1 MEKKKNNAIEKVEN
15 TEKEIKNNKKNSAK
29 KKNNVKK
36 NSTKKTEKP
45 VKNSAEKNSKKL
57 EREKRIKEK
66 KQQKAQKREEM
77 LLKKAEREKIKAQKR
92 VELAKIKA
100 AKKAEREKQK
110 ASENR
115 ERSRKRAL
123 LKEKKAERKAK
134 KEERKQDIK
143 AKKLEAKNQRKH
155 DKQKDKQKNK
165 QKKRGYGGW
174 LAAVISLAITSLAL
188 LSALTY
194 TVVSSP
200 SLNGELEVI
209 YRKSFL
215 STIEQVENID
225 VNLSKALMSKDT
237 GALGLYLSDV
247 AINSELA
254 ENEFS
259 NLPISTEAREYASKV
274 INQVGDYSKYL
285 NKKIMR
291 GESVTEEDFDNLTT
305 LYAHNKT
312 LKEYLSRAQK
322 NMGDDYKFSLMK
334 EDDEN
339 DALLMGLTE
348 LNNLSTSY
356 PELIYDGPFSDGADR
371 VEVKGLS
378 GEELSF
384 SEAKDVFTKTF
395 GFLGIT
401 DVKEAGELNSTIP
414 CYNFTGMVTGEEL
427 YAQISKVGGKVITF
441 SYAGSCNAVNYH
453 NAEVIDKA
461 NEFLAGLG
469 FENMKDVWIN
479 LVNNVYTINYVFE
492 DDGIIVYPDMVKVR
506 ICAETGSVIGLEAS
520 SYYTNHTERTIEDAK
535 ISKTDA
541 SKKVSDGL
549 EISSVRKVIAPYGEK
564 SEKLCYEF
572 CGEMGEDVYFVYI
585 DAITGNQIQMFKV
598 INSEQGQLLI

>member
-1 MEKKKNNAIEKVEN
+1 MEKKKNNAIEKVQN
-15 TEKEIKNNKKNSAK
+15 TEKEIKNKKTSAK
-29 KKNNVKK
+29 KGAK
-36 NSTKKTEKP
+36 NSGGVKTEKT
-45 VKNSAEKNSKKL
+45 VKTVKKETSDSPKKEAKRERLKKRNEEKALK
-57 EREKRIKEK
+57 REK
-66 KQQKAQKREEM
+66 A
-77 LLKKAEREKIKAQKR
+77 LAKKAEREKIKAQKR

-115 ERSRKRAL
+115 EKNRKRAL

-134 KEERKQDIK
+134 KEERKQEIK

-155 DKQKDKQKNK
+155 VHHKDKQKNK
-165 QKKRGYGGW
+165 QRRRGYGGW

-200 SLNGELEVI
+200 SMNGELEGL

-237 GALGLYLSDV
+237 GAFGTYLSDV
-247 AINSELA
+247 VVNSEIA
-254 ENEFS
+254 ENDFS
-259 NLPISTEAREYASKV
+259 NLPISEQNREYASK
-274 INQVGDYSKYL
+274 ILNQIGDYSKYL
-285 NKKIMR
+285 NKKILT
-291 GESVTEEDFDNLTT
+291 GEEITEEDVDNLTT

-312 LKEYLSRAQK
+312 LKEYLERARQ
-322 NMGDDYKFSLMK
+322 NMGEDYKFSAMK
-334 EDDEN
+334 EVDPN
-339 DALLMGLTE
+339 DALLIGLTE

-356 PELIYDGPFSDGADR
+356 PELIYDGPFSDGVDR

-384 SEAKDVFTKTF
+384 SEAKDIFTETF

-401 DVKEAGELNSTIP
+401 DVKEAGELNSVIP
-414 CYNFTGMVTGEEL
+414 CYNFTGIVTGEEL

-441 SYAGSCNAVNYH
+441 SYAGSCKEINYQS
-453 NAEVIDKA
+453 ADALDKA
-461 NEFLAGLG
+461 GAFLKGLG
-469 FENMKDVWIN
+469 YENMEDVWIN
-479 LVNNVYTINYVFE
+479 LANNVYTINYVYS
-492 DDGIIVYPDMVKVR
+492 DNGVLVYPDMVKVR
-506 ICAETGSVIGLEAS
+506 ICAETGNVIGLEAS
-520 SYYTNHTERTIEDAK
+520 SYFINHTERTIEEAK
-535 ISKTDA
+535 LSKADA
-541 SKKVSDGL
+541 SKKVYEGL
-549 EISSVRKVIAPYGEK
+549 EVSNVRKVIVPYGEK

-585 DAITGNQIQMFKV
+585 DAITGAQVEMFKV